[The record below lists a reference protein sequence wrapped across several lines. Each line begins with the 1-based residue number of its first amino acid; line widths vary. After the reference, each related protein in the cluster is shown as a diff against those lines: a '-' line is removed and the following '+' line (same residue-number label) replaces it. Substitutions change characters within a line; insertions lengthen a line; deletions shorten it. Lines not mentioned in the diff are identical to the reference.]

1 MKRIKWNEPEF
12 IKPLDTLLSAEITG
26 PDKLVLQKEEQKLP
40 EPFTI
45 EVLKH
50 DTDYKKN
57 DELSYRFAYG
67 SQTIHIS
74 RDDVLS
80 FFSQLSVVIDTI
92 SDKGVEKKERVTNL
106 LLKMV
111 QFQEPIHSFS
121 NAIILVQTSSADAI
135 GMEELDSIMNFIVGN
150 LTKSSSV
157 KYGIG
162 TRDYLNQRIRLLIA
176 LNKPVNMPEM
186 FMFHENNF
194 RM

>member
-26 PDKLVLQKEEQKLP
+26 PDKLVLQKEWQKLP

-50 DTDYKKN
+50 DTDYKKI

-111 QFQEPIHSFS
+111 QFQESMHSFS
-121 NAIILVQTSSADAI
+121 NALILVQTSSEDTI
-135 GMEELDSIMNFIVGN
+135 GIEELDTIMNFIVGN
-150 LTKSSSV
+150 LAKSASV

-162 TRDYLNQRIRLLIA
+162 TKDYLSQRIRLLIA
-176 LNKPVNMPEM
+176 LNKPIKMPKM
-186 FMFHENNF
+186 FMYHKNNS
-194 RM
+194 

>member
-50 DTDYKKN
+50 DTDYKKI

-92 SDKGVEKKERVTNL
+92 SDKGVEK
-106 LLKMV
+106 
-111 QFQEPIHSFS
+111 
-121 NAIILVQTSSADAI
+121 
-135 GMEELDSIMNFIVGN
+135 
-150 LTKSSSV
+150 
-157 KYGIG
+157 
-162 TRDYLNQRIRLLIA
+162 
-176 LNKPVNMPEM
+176 
-186 FMFHENNF
+186 
-194 RM
+194 

>member
-1 MKRIKWNEPEF
+1 MQLI
-12 IKPLDTLLSAEITG
+12 I
-26 PDKLVLQKEEQKLP
+26 P

-50 DTDYKKN
+50 DTDYKKI

-121 NAIILVQTSSADAI
+121 NALILVQTSSADAI

-176 LNKPVNMPEM
+176 LNKPIKMPKM
-186 FMFHENNF
+186 FMYHKNNS
-194 RM
+194 

>member
-1 MKRIKWNEPEF
+1 MKRIKRNGPEF

-26 PDKLVLQKEEQKLP
+26 PDKLVLQKEWQKLP

-50 DTDYKKN
+50 DTDYKKI

-80 FFSQLSVVIDTI
+80 FFSQLSVFIDTI

-111 QFQEPIHSFS
+111 QFQEPMHSFS
-121 NAIILVQTSSADAI
+121 NALILVQTSSEDAI
-135 GMEELDSIMNFIVGN
+135 GIEELYTIMNFIVGN
-150 LTKSSSV
+150 LAKSASV

-162 TRDYLNQRIRLLIA
+162 TRDYLSQRIRLLIA
-176 LNKPVNMPEM
+176 LNKPIKMPKM
-186 FMFHENNF
+186 FMYHKNNS
-194 RM
+194 

>member
-1 MKRIKWNEPEF
+1 MKRIKRNEPEF

-26 PDKLVLQKEEQKLP
+26 PDKLVLQKEWQKLP

-50 DTDYKKN
+50 DTDYKKI

-80 FFSQLSVVIDTI
+80 FFSQLSVFIDTI

-111 QFQEPIHSFS
+111 QFQESMHSFS
-121 NAIILVQTSSADAI
+121 NALILVQTSSEDAI
-135 GMEELDSIMNFIVGN
+135 GIEELDTIMNFIVGN
-150 LTKSSSV
+150 LAKSASV

-162 TRDYLNQRIRLLIA
+162 TRDYLSQRIRLLIA
-176 LNKPVNMPEM
+176 LNKPIKMPKM
-186 FMFHENNF
+186 FMYHKNNS
-194 RM
+194 

>member
-1 MKRIKWNEPEF
+1 MKRIKRNGPEF

-26 PDKLVLQKEEQKLP
+26 PDKLVLQKEWQKLP

-50 DTDYKKN
+50 DTDYKKI

-80 FFSQLSVVIDTI
+80 FFSQLSVFIDTI

-111 QFQEPIHSFS
+111 QFQEPMHSFS
-121 NAIILVQTSSADAI
+121 NALILVQTSSEDAI
-135 GMEELDSIMNFIVGN
+135 GIEELDTIMNFIVGN
-150 LTKSSSV
+150 LAKSASV

-162 TRDYLNQRIRLLIA
+162 TRDYLSQRIRLLIA
-176 LNKPVNMPEM
+176 LNKPIKMPKM
-186 FMFHENNF
+186 FMYHKNNS
-194 RM
+194 

>member
-1 MKRIKWNEPEF
+1 MKRIKRNGPEF

-26 PDKLVLQKEEQKLP
+26 PDKLVLQKEWQKLP

-50 DTDYKKN
+50 DTDYKKI

-111 QFQEPIHSFS
+111 QFQESMHSFS
-121 NAIILVQTSSADAI
+121 NALILVQTSSEDAI
-135 GMEELDSIMNFIVGN
+135 GIEELDTIMNFIVGN
-150 LTKSSSV
+150 LAKSASV

-162 TRDYLNQRIRLLIA
+162 TRDYLSQRIRLLIA
-176 LNKPVNMPEM
+176 LNKPIKMPKM
-186 FMFHENNF
+186 FMYHKNNS
-194 RM
+194 

>member
-26 PDKLVLQKEEQKLP
+26 PDKLVLQKEWQKLP

-50 DTDYKKN
+50 DTDYKKI

-80 FFSQLSVVIDTI
+80 FFSQLSVFIDTI

-111 QFQEPIHSFS
+111 QFQKPIHSFS
-121 NAIILVQTSSADAI
+121 NALILVQTSSEDAI
-135 GMEELDSIMNFIVGN
+135 GIEELDTIMNFIVGN
-150 LTKSSSV
+150 LAKSASV

-162 TRDYLNQRIRLLIA
+162 TRDYLSQRIRLLIA
-176 LNKPVNMPEM
+176 LNKPIKMPKM
-186 FMFHENNF
+186 FMYHKNNS
-194 RM
+194 

>member
-26 PDKLVLQKEEQKLP
+26 PDKLVLQKEWQKLP

-50 DTDYKKN
+50 DTDYKKI

-80 FFSQLSVVIDTI
+80 FFSQLSVFIDTI

-111 QFQEPIHSFS
+111 QFQESIHSFS
-121 NAIILVQTSSADAI
+121 NALILVQTSSEDAI
-135 GMEELDSIMNFIVGN
+135 GIEELDTIMNFIVGN
-150 LTKSSSV
+150 LAKSASV

-162 TRDYLNQRIRLLIA
+162 TRDYLSQRIRLLIA
-176 LNKPVNMPEM
+176 LNKPIKMPKM
-186 FMFHENNF
+186 FMYHKNNS
-194 RM
+194 

>member
-1 MKRIKWNEPEF
+1 MI
-12 IKPLDTLLSAEITG
+12 I
-26 PDKLVLQKEEQKLP
+26 P

-50 DTDYKKN
+50 DTDYKKI

-80 FFSQLSVVIDTI
+80 FFSQLSVFIDTI

-111 QFQEPIHSFS
+111 QFQESMHSFS
-121 NAIILVQTSSADAI
+121 NALILVQTSSEDTI
-135 GMEELDSIMNFIVGN
+135 GIEELDTIMNFIVGN
-150 LTKSSSV
+150 LAKSASV

-162 TRDYLNQRIRLLIA
+162 TKDYLSQRIRLLIA
-176 LNKPVNMPEM
+176 LNKPIKMPKM
-186 FMFHENNF
+186 FMYHKNNS
-194 RM
+194 

>member
-1 MKRIKWNEPEF
+1 MKRIKWRVQEF
-12 IKPLDTLLSAEITG
+12 IEPLDSLLSAEITG
-26 PDKLVLQKEEQKLP
+26 PDELVLQKEEQKLP

-50 DTDYKKN
+50 DTDYKKI

-121 NAIILVQTSSADAI
+121 NALILVQTSSADAI

>member
-1 MKRIKWNEPEF
+1 MKRIKRNGPEF

-26 PDKLVLQKEEQKLP
+26 PDKLVLQKEWQKLP

-50 DTDYKKN
+50 DTDYKKI

-80 FFSQLSVVIDTI
+80 FFSQLSVFIDTI

-111 QFQEPIHSFS
+111 QFQESMHSFS
-121 NAIILVQTSSADAI
+121 NALILVQTSSEDAI
-135 GMEELDSIMNFIVGN
+135 GIEELDTIMNFIVGN
-150 LTKSSSV
+150 LAKSASV

-162 TRDYLNQRIRLLIA
+162 TRDYLSQRIRLLIA
-176 LNKPVNMPEM
+176 LNKPIKMPKM
-186 FMFHENNF
+186 FMYHKNNS
-194 RM
+194 

>member
-1 MKRIKWNEPEF
+1 MKRIKWRVPEF
-12 IKPLDTLLSAEITG
+12 IEPLDSLLSAEITG
-26 PDKLVLQKEEQKLP
+26 PDELVLQKEWQKLP

-45 EVLKH
+45 EVLNH
-50 DTDYKKN
+50 DTDYKKI

-80 FFSQLSVVIDTI
+80 FFSQLSVVIDII

-150 LTKSSSV
+150 LAKSASV

-162 TRDYLNQRIRLLIA
+162 TKDYLSQRIRLLIA
-176 LNKPVNMPEM
+176 LNKPIKMPKM
-186 FMFHENNF
+186 FMYHKNNS
-194 RM
+194 

>member
-26 PDKLVLQKEEQKLP
+26 PDKLVLQKEWQKLP

-50 DTDYKKN
+50 DTDYKKI

-80 FFSQLSVVIDTI
+80 FFSQLSVFIDTI

-111 QFQEPIHSFS
+111 QFQESMHSFS
-121 NAIILVQTSSADAI
+121 NALILVQTSSEDTI
-135 GMEELDSIMNFIVGN
+135 GIEELDTIMNFIVGN
-150 LTKSSSV
+150 LAKSASV

-162 TRDYLNQRIRLLIA
+162 TKDYLSQRIRLLIA
-176 LNKPVNMPEM
+176 LNKPIKMPKM
-186 FMFHENNF
+186 FMYHKNNS
-194 RM
+194 

>member
-26 PDKLVLQKEEQKLP
+26 PDKLVLQKEWQKLP

-80 FFSQLSVVIDTI
+80 FFSQLSVFIDTI

-111 QFQEPIHSFS
+111 QFQESMHSFS
-121 NAIILVQTSSADAI
+121 NALILVQTSSEDTI
-135 GMEELDSIMNFIVGN
+135 GIEELDTIMNFIVGN
-150 LTKSSSV
+150 LAKSASV

-162 TRDYLNQRIRLLIA
+162 TKDYLSQRIRLLIA
-176 LNKPVNMPEM
+176 LNKPIKMPKM
-186 FMFHENNF
+186 FMYHKNNS
-194 RM
+194 

>member
-26 PDKLVLQKEEQKLP
+26 PDKLVLQKEWQKLP

-50 DTDYKKN
+50 DTDYKKI

-80 FFSQLSVVIDTI
+80 FFSQLSVFIDTI

-111 QFQEPIHSFS
+111 QFQESMHSFS
-121 NAIILVQTSSADAI
+121 NALILVQTSSEDTI
-135 GMEELDSIMNFIVGN
+135 GIEELDTIMNFIVGN
-150 LTKSSSV
+150 LAKSASV

-176 LNKPVNMPEM
+176 LNKPIKMPKM
-186 FMFHENNF
+186 FMYHKNNS
-194 RM
+194 

>member
-26 PDKLVLQKEEQKLP
+26 PDKLVLQKEWQKLP

-80 FFSQLSVVIDTI
+80 FFSQLSVFIDTI

-111 QFQEPIHSFS
+111 QFQESMHSFS
-121 NAIILVQTSSADAI
+121 NALILVQTSSEDAI
-135 GMEELDSIMNFIVGN
+135 GIEELDTIMNFIVGN
-150 LTKSSSV
+150 LAKSASV

-162 TRDYLNQRIRLLIA
+162 TKDYLSQRIRLLIA
-176 LNKPVNMPEM
+176 LNKPIKMPKM
-186 FMFHENNF
+186 FMYHKNNS
-194 RM
+194 